1 MPTHITLTDNT
12 ISSFSN
18 GESHSK
24 IHAYQDLQTV
34 SGLQISELCEKNANL
49 LVFPHCLDEHKNGI
63 YELSI
68 CELVG
73 SPNIN
78 SENQITDVEN
88 VKIKTG
94 NLMGFVGFSGKGH
107 HGTKLEIRS
116 RFTNNQ
122 GQDFFM
128 HYMLEKVFK
137 INLFDMS
144 YSYSKN
150 DGFDLLF
157 LIFPHL
163 LKQALRQGVFRTYK
177 TFEKNDAAI
186 KGVIDINRHIKYN
199 QPFNGKIAYRSREY
213 SADNDMTQLIRHT
226 IEFIK
231 QKSVGQ
237 NILNNDPDTKSAVN
251 QIIAATDSTY
261 CFQNRGKIIH
271 KNIKPVTHPYFSA
284 YKYLQKLCLLILS
297 HQSIQYSQSNSPV
310 YGILFDGAWLWEEYV
325 ATILRDSM
333 PNVYKFQHPENKTGK
348 GGIKLFDNSEDSTED
363 KTFSKCYRKIYP
375 DFYRQNSKSGDFLQ
389 NDGIILDAK
398 YKHLENGFVR
408 DDLYQIIS
416 YMHTMEISCGGFIY
430 PLKTEFMDVKFSFSK
445 LAGLGGKVCAIPFP
459 VIQTAGNYEFFKTQ
473 MKKAEKILI
482 DYFMV
487 KSFSV
492 YTDV

>member
-18 GESHSK
+18 GELHSK

-34 SGLQISELCEKNANL
+34 SGLQISELCEKNSNL

-63 YELSI
+63 HELSI

-107 HGTKLEIRS
+107 HGTKVEIRS

-163 LKQALRQGVFRTYK
+163 LKQALRQGIFRTYK
-177 TFEKNDAAI
+177 TFEKNDAAL
-186 KGVIDINRHIKYN
+186 KGVIDINRHIRYN
-199 QPFNGKIAYRSREY
+199 QPFNA
-213 SADNDMTQLIRHT
+213 T
-226 IEFIK
+226 
-231 QKSVGQ
+231 VGSKRGR
-237 NILNNDPDTKSAVN
+237 NILLT
-251 QIIAATDSTY
+251 
-261 CFQNRGKIIH
+261 
-271 KNIKPVTHPYFSA
+271 
-284 YKYLQKLCLLILS
+284 
-297 HQSIQYSQSNSPV
+297 
-310 YGILFDGAWLWEEYV
+310 
-325 ATILRDSM
+325 TI
-333 PNVYKFQHPENKTGK
+333 
-348 GGIKLFDNSEDSTED
+348 
-363 KTFSKCYRKIYP
+363 
-375 DFYRQNSKSGDFLQ
+375 
-389 NDGIILDAK
+389 
-398 YKHLENGFVR
+398 
-408 DDLYQIIS
+408 
-416 YMHTMEISCGGFIY
+416 
-430 PLKTEFMDVKFSFSK
+430 
-445 LAGLGGKVCAIPFP
+445 
-459 VIQTAGNYEFFKTQ
+459 
-473 MKKAEKILI
+473 
-482 DYFMV
+482 
-487 KSFSV
+487 
-492 YTDV
+492 